1 MNEFSRSTRLFL
13 HDPSNQDAAK
23 STALR
28 DHIIYYM
35 TACCRR
41 SSSTPAAT
49 VHPISSRWEE
59 AGCTWQ
65 QIDGRPCKLSAHG
78 KLVVTLELDGG
89 DDGNGDGGGDDD
101 DGDEV

>member
-1 MNEFSRSTRLFL
+1 MNSRGAHDCFSTI
-13 HDPSNQDAAK
+13 QDAAK

-41 SSSTPAAT
+41 SSSTPAAS

-78 KLVVTLELDGG
+78 KLVVTLEFDDG
-89 DDGNGDGGGDDD
+89 DDGDVMVVVMMMMVMKYDW
-101 DGDEV
+101 